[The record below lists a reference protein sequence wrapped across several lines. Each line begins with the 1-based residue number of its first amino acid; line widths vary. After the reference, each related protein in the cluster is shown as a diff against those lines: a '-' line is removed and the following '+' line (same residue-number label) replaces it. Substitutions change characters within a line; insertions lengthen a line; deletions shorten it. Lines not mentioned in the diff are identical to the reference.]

1 MRNRSHYVA
10 PVPDSITTML
20 PTTLYM
26 PAILAVSAA
35 AYAILAVRVARSTPQ
50 NPNNMISFFLF
61 LLAGMIAGS
70 AFSYGATDVT
80 LYGIGRT
87 LTFFSAGFVP
97 VAFYLIYREFTVGRP
112 HPLMIVVLAIIPVAT
127 TILAMTNS
135 QHHMIWTAVETTA
148 GLQTSE

>member
-1 MRNRSHYVA
+1 
-10 PVPDSITTML
+10 ML

-35 AYAILAVRVARSTPQ
+35 AYAILAVWVARSTPQ
-50 NPNNMISFFLF
+50 NPNNVISFFLF

-87 LTFFSAGFVP
+87 LTFFS
-97 VAFYLIYREFTVGRP
+97 L
-112 HPLMIVVLAIIPVAT
+112 
-127 TILAMTNS
+127 
-135 QHHMIWTAVETTA
+135 
-148 GLQTSE
+148 